1 MAEWREVKLGDV
13 VEIRRGASPRPI
25 HHFLSKAGIPWV
37 KIADATSDD
46 SRYITHTNEYIKEEG
61 VAHSVTVEPETLIV
75 SNSAT
80 PGLPKIMQI
89 RACVHDGWL
98 VFSNY
103 KGIIR
108 DFLYYKFKE
117 IQRSL
122 VNQANGSVFQ
132 NLKTDIVREF
142 PISLP
147 PVEMQRKIAG
157 VLGALDDKIELNNK
171 INQNLELQAQAL
183 FKSWFVD
190 FEPFGGTKPSDW
202 KEIQLTEIADFIGG
216 YSYKGAELKQST
228 TAMATIKNFD
238 RNGGFKLDGY
248 KEIEPSSKL
257 KQNQYVELFDTLVAH
272 TDLTQN
278 AEVIGNAEMLLSK
291 GKYKNVIISMDVVR
305 VVPKNGISKYLLA
318 AILKDPHFKK
328 HCLGYVNGTTV
339 LHLSKRALPEY
350 SLIFPKNV
358 KILDNISGLF
368 EDLYKKIALN
378 IEENIR
384 LSILRDTLLP
394 KLMSGEINVDNVDIF
409 TFERMQ
415 IDNDI

>member
-1 MAEWREVKLGDV
+1 MINWRRMKLGDISEV
-13 VEIRRGASPRPI
+13 VGGGTPSTKNYD
-25 HHFLSKAGIPWV
+25 FWNGDIPWLTP
-37 KIADATSDD
+37 KDLSGYNF
-46 SRYITHTNEYIKEEG
+46 RYISKGERNITKLG
-61 VAHSVTVEPETLIV
+61 LQ
-75 SNSAT
+75 NSSARM
-80 PGLPKIMQI
+80 LPKGTVLLTS
-89 RACVHDGWL
+89 RAPIGYVAIAENEVCTNQGFKSIVLKEGYCSE
-98 VFSNY
+98 F
-103 KGIIR
+103 
-108 DFLYYKFKE
+108 FYYLLKNNIDYIVGMASGSTFAE
-117 IQRSL
+117 ISGTQ
-122 VNQANGSVFQ
+122 VK
-132 NLKTDIVREF
+132 NLEF
-142 PISLP
+142 MVP
-147 PVEMQRKIAG
+147 PLGVQRKIAG
-157 VLGALDDKIELNNK
+157 VLGVLDDKIELNNK

-190 FEPFGGTKPSDW
+190 FEPFGGTIPSDW

-394 KLMSGEINVDNVDIF
+394 KLMSGEINVDNVEISDGK
-409 TFERMQ
+409 E
-415 IDNDI
+415 